1 MFKKMKRHLAATGA
15 AYTTGLILSQEALAQ
30 DKGQAT
36 DDFLGNLV
44 DEVATVPA
52 FITTLT
58 YIVGILLAI
67 AGIYK
72 LKEAVDNP
80 GQNSI
85 QDGFIRLAAG
95 GALIAL
101 PTIVSTMGG
110 TFGQGAGDNIK
121 SKDFAFDPLQGIS

>member
-15 AYTTGLILSQEALAQ
+15 AYTTGLILSQEAFAQ
-30 DKGQAT
+30 GAGQET
-36 DDFLGNLV
+36 DEFLNKLIT
-44 DEVATVPA
+44 EVATVPA

-110 TFGQGAGDNIK
+110 TFGQATGVD
-121 SKDFAFDPLQGIS
+121 SDDFEFSNLQGIT

>member
-1 MFKKMKRHLAATGA
+1 MFKKIKRHLAAMGA

-30 DKGQAT
+30 AGVGQET
-36 DDFLGNLV
+36 DDFLGNLI
-44 DEVATVPA
+44 DEIATVPA

-110 TFGQGAGDNIK
+110 TFGQATGVD
-121 SKDFAFDPLQGIS
+121 SDDFAFDPLQGIS

>member
-1 MFKKMKRHLAATGA
+1 
-15 AYTTGLILSQEALAQ
+15 
-30 DKGQAT
+30 
-36 DDFLGNLV
+36 
-44 DEVATVPA
+44 
-52 FITTLT
+52 
-58 YIVGILLAI
+58 LAI

-110 TFGQGAGDNIK
+110 TFGQTAGDNIT
-121 SKDFAFDPLQGIS
+121 SDDFKFQALQGIS

>member
-1 MFKKMKRHLAATGA
+1 
-15 AYTTGLILSQEALAQ
+15 
-30 DKGQAT
+30 
-36 DDFLGNLV
+36 
-44 DEVATVPA
+44 VPA

-110 TFGQGAGDNIK
+110 TFGQAAGDKGKIT
-121 SKDFAFDPLQGIS
+121 SDDFAFDALQGIS